1 MNKLK
6 HIFIVIVFCNFSI
19 SAQTTLQ
26 SCIELAE
33 KNSPQAQLLAL
44 VKEAENVQIGALNK
58 NLLPQA
64 SLGGQATWQSAVT
77 SLPIS
82 LPNISVPTISKDQYK
97 ATLDL
102 TQNIWD
108 GGLIKGQKKLAS
120 ATANTDSRS
129 IENNIYQLKE
139 QISNLYFGV
148 LLANKQLTNTEI
160 IRNDLES
167 QSKKIQANLQN
178 GTAIKGN
185 VLMIEARLIE
195 LKQIQREIK
204 SRKLAALK
212 GLSILTGKEFSENT
226 ILETPQ
232 NQALEKSNIDRPELK
247 LFDAQKDLSEANK
260 SLIRAKYAPRVN
272 LFATGGYGRPGLNFL
287 SPDFSTYFIGGLAF
301 KIPLSHLYLKTQN
314 SDLRQLDINK
324 EKIDRQKELFLQ
336 QTNLKLA
343 SQNEEAAKLQDQI
356 KEDARL
362 IEIREYIKKT
372 AENKLENGIITVSDY
387 ITEVDNEAT
396 AKQNLSL
403 HQVQL
408 LQIINNIKITKGNL

>member
-6 HIFIVIVFCNFSI
+6 HISIVIVFCNFSI

-33 KNSPQAQLLAL
+33 KNSPQAQLLPL

-82 LPNISVPTISKDQYK
+82 LPNITVPTIPKDQYK
-97 ATLDL
+97 ATLDV

-108 GGLIKGQKKLAS
+108 GGLTKGQKKLAS

-129 IENNIYQLKE
+129 IESNIYQLKE
-139 QISNLYFGV
+139 QISNLYFGI
-148 LLANKQLTNTEI
+148 LLADKQFANTEI
-160 IRNDLES
+160 TRNDLES

-185 VLMIEARLIE
+185 VMMIEARLIE

-212 GLSILTGKEFSENT
+212 GLSILTGKEFSENAF
-226 ILETPQ
+226 LEIPQ
-232 NQALEKSNIDRPELK
+232 IQALEESNIDRPELK

-260 SLIRAKYAPRVN
+260 SLIRAKNAPKVN

-343 SQNEEAAKLQDQI
+343 SQNEDVAKLQDQI

-362 IEIREYIKKT
+362 IEIREYMKKT
-372 AENKLENGIITVSDY
+372 AENKLENGIITVSDF
-387 ITEVDNEAT
+387 ISEVDNEAT

-408 LQIINNIKITKGNL
+408 LQIINNIKITKGKL

>member
-1 MNKLK
+1 MNKLSQ
-6 HIFIVIVFCNFSI
+6 IFIIVAFCNFSI

-33 KNSPQAQLLAL
+33 KNSPQAQLLPL

-58 NLLPQA
+58 NFLPQM

-108 GGLIKGQKKLAS
+108 GGLTKGQKKITS
-120 ATANTDSRS
+120 ATANTDSKS
-129 IENNIYQLKE
+129 IENNLYQLKE
-139 QISNLYFGV
+139 QISNLYFGI
-148 LLANKQLTNTEI
+148 LLADKQFVNTEI
-160 IRNDLES
+160 TRNDLES

-212 GLSILTGKEFSENT
+212 GLSILTGKEFPENT

-232 NQALEKSNIDRPELK
+232 IQALEESNIDRPELK

-260 SLIRAKYAPRVN
+260 SLIKAKYAPKVN

-343 SQNEEAAKLQDQI
+343 SQNEDVAKLQDQI

-387 ITEVDNEAT
+387 ITEMDNEAI

-408 LQIINNIKITKGNL
+408 LQVINSIKITKGKF

>member
-33 KNSPQAQLLAL
+33 KNNPQTQLLSL
-44 VKEAENVQIGALNK
+44 VKEAENAQIGALNK
-58 NLLPQA
+58 NWLPQA

-82 LPNISVPTISKDQYK
+82 LPNISVPTIPKDQYK
-97 ATLDL
+97 ATLDV

-108 GGLIKGQKKLAS
+108 GGLTKGQKKIAS

-129 IENNIYQLKE
+129 IENSIYQLKE
-139 QISNLYFGV
+139 QISNLYFGI
-148 LLANKQLTNTEI
+148 LLADKQLANTEI
-160 IRNDLES
+160 TRNDLES

-212 GLSILTGKEFSENT
+212 GLSILTRKEFSENT
-226 ILETPQ
+226 VLETPQ
-232 NQALEKSNIDRPELK
+232 IQAIAESNIDRPELK

-260 SLIRAKYAPRVN
+260 SLIKAKYAPKVN

-287 SPDFSTYFIGGLAF
+287 SPDFSTYFIGGLAL

-343 SQNEEAAKLQDQI
+343 SQNEDVAKLQDQI
-356 KEDARL
+356 KEDTRL
-362 IEIREYIKKT
+362 IEIREYMKKT
-372 AENKLENGIITVSDY
+372 AENKLENGIITVSDF
-387 ITEVDNEAT
+387 ISEVDNEAT

-408 LQIINNIKITKGNL
+408 LQIINNIKITKGKL

>member
-1 MNKLK
+1 ML
-6 HIFIVIVFCNFSI
+6 IMVICGFSV

-26 SCIELAE
+26 ACIELAE
-33 KNSPQAQLLAL
+33 KNSPQAQLLPL
-44 VKEAENVQIGALNK
+44 IKETQNIQIDALNK

-77 SLPIS
+77 GLPIS
-82 LPNISVPTISKDQYK
+82 LPNISMPSIPKDQYK
-97 ATLDL
+97 VTLDL

-108 GGLIKGQKKLAS
+108 GGLTKGQKKLAS
-120 ATANTDSRS
+120 AAANTDSKS
-129 IENNIYQLKE
+129 IENNIFQLKE

-148 LLANKQLTNTEI
+148 LLADKQLANTEI
-160 IRNDLES
+160 SRNDLES
-167 QSKKIQANLQN
+167 QAKKIQANLQN

-212 GLSILTGKEFSENT
+212 GLSILTGKEFSATT
-226 ILETPQ
+226 ILEEPQ
-232 NQALEKSNIDRPELK
+232 NQAIEDANIDRPELK
-247 LFDAQKDLSEANK
+247 LFDAQKELSEANK
-260 SLIRAKYAPRVN
+260 SLIKAKYAPKVN
-272 LFATGGYGRPGLNFL
+272 LFATGGYGRPALNFL
-287 SPDFSTYFIGGLAF
+287 SPDFSTYFIGGLAL

-343 SQNEEAAKLQDQI
+343 SQNEDVAKLQDQI
-356 KEDARL
+356 KEDSRL
-362 IEIREYIKKT
+362 IEIREYMKKT

-387 ITEVDNEAT
+387 ISEVDNEAT

-408 LQIINNIKITKGNL
+408 LQIINNIKITKGKM

>member
-1 MNKLK
+1 MNKLSQ
-6 HIFIVIVFCNFSI
+6 IFIIIAFCNFSI

-26 SCIELAE
+26 TCIELAE
-33 KNSPQAQLLAL
+33 KNSPQAQLLPL

-58 NLLPQA
+58 NFLPQM

-82 LPNISVPTISKDQYK
+82 LPNITVPTISKDQYK

-139 QISNLYFGV
+139 QISNLYFGI
-148 LLANKQLTNTEI
+148 LLADKQFVNTEI
-160 IRNDLES
+160 TRNDLES

-204 SRKLAALK
+204 SRKLVALK
-212 GLSILTGKEFSENT
+212 GLSILTGKEFPENT

-232 NQALEKSNIDRPELK
+232 IQALEESNIDRPELK

-260 SLIRAKYAPRVN
+260 SLIKAKYAPKIN

-287 SPDFSTYFIGGLAF
+287 SPDFSTYFIGGLAL
-301 KIPLSHLYLKTQN
+301 KVPLSHLYLKTQN

-343 SQNEEAAKLQDQI
+343 SQNEDVAKLQDQI

-387 ITEVDNEAT
+387 ITEMDNEAT

-408 LQIINNIKITKGNL
+408 LQVINSIKITKGKF

>member
-33 KNSPQAQLLAL
+33 KNSPQAQLLPL

-58 NLLPQA
+58 SLLPQM

-108 GGLIKGQKKLAS
+108 GGLTMGQKKLAS

-139 QISNLYFGV
+139 QISNLYFGI
-148 LLANKQLTNTEI
+148 LLAEKQFTNTEI
-160 IRNDLES
+160 TRNDLES
-167 QSKKIQANLQN
+167 QAKKIQANLQN

-195 LKQIQREIK
+195 LKQIQREMK

-232 NQALEKSNIDRPELK
+232 NQAFEESSIDRPELK
-247 LFDAQKDLSEANK
+247 LFDAQKALSEANK
-260 SLIRAKYAPRVN
+260 SLIKAKYAPKVN

-287 SPDFSTYFIGGLAF
+287 SPDFSTYFIGGVAL
-301 KIPLSHLYLKTQN
+301 KIPLSHIYLKTQN

-343 SQNEEAAKLQDQI
+343 SQNEDVAKLQDQI

-396 AKQNLSL
+396 AKQNLSF

-408 LQIINNIKITKGNL
+408 LQIINNIKITKGKF